1 MKILL
6 SLLLIYA
13 TVGCSKKIQPTI
25 VTLERETVKVITK
38 DSLIKLPA
46 DSVIVHEAIPC
57 PEVIF
62 EKTQKSESKKLTV
75 TAKIAKGTLTIDCK
89 TDSLLQRIK
98 WLEQQKEKVK
108 EVTVKETIVKRYIP
122 KWVWWLILI
131 NALYLSVRVLAWRFR
146 LPVKL

>member
-6 SLLLIYA
+6 SLLLLCA

-46 DSVIVHEAIPC
+46 DSVIVHEVIPC
-57 PEVIF
+57 PDVSF

-98 WLEQQKEKVK
+98 WLEQQKDKVK